1 MKNEIT
7 TFESNDLVNLNEGQA
22 VTTSVKIADIF
33 EKRHDHVLRDI
44 YKLEKDVPNFG
55 EMFQKGE
62 TFDSYG
68 RSRKTY
74 FMNRDGFALIAMGFT
89 GKKAL
94 EFKLKFIE
102 EFNRMEKYIKEN
114 NEPPVQQN
122 QNNIEQVETAMVA
135 LKYMSEIM
143 RWDEASKLEFAS
155 KAFEEYG
162 LPTKLLPQYSTEEVT
177 QSLTALLKE
186 YNAGFGAAKANN
198 KLIKLGI
205 VEIKERPSSK
215 GRKEF
220 KSLTEKG
227 LKFGKNLVSPH
238 NKLETQP
245 HYYKSTFQELLELM
259 NTVD

>member
-1 MKNEIT
+1 MKELVITQNQNALTTSLIVSEVFGKEHKHVMRDIRNLTVQNWTVKEMFVEGVYKNERNR
-7 TFESNDLVNLNEGQA
+7 E
-22 VTTSVKIADIF
+22 
-33 EKRHDHVLRDI
+33 
-44 YKLEKDVPNFG
+44 YP
-55 EMFQKGE
+55 M
-62 TFDSYG
+62 Y
-68 RSRKTY
+68 Y
-74 FMNRDGFALIAMGFT
+74 MNRDGFSLLAMGFT

-114 NEPPVQQN
+114 DEFPLQQS
-122 QNNIEQVETAMVA
+122 QNNLEQVETAMVA
-135 LKYMSEIM
+135 LKHMSEIM
-143 RWDEASKLEFAS
+143 RWDDASKLEFAS

-186 YNAGFGAAKANN
+186 FNAGFGAAKANN

-259 NTVD
+259 STVD